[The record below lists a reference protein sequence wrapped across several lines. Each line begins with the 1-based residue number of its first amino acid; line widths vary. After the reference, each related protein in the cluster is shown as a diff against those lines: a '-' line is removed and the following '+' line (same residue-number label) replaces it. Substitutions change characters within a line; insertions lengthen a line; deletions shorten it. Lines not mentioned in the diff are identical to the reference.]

1 MIFNN
6 SSVNLALNK
15 GSVFA
20 FVDPDEK
27 RPFEIRTETTVAGVR
42 GTEFFMSYGRLI
54 EENPDIWLCVNMGVV
69 EVAVE
74 GRDETVSVEAGE
86 GITIPGGERLTDPRF
101 YEWTTELN
109 WNTDPEAGSV
119 MDETDLDGA
128 YADLL
133 DQDYF

>member
-1 MIFNN
+1 LPLTRVQ
-6 SSVNLALNK
+6 SSL
-15 GSVFA
+15 SS
-20 FVDPDEK
+20 DPDEK

-86 GITIPGGERLTDPRF
+86 GITIPGGETSH
-101 YEWTTELN
+101 
-109 WNTDPEAGSV
+109 GSSF
-119 MDETDLDGA
+119 L
-128 YADLL
+128 
-133 DQDYF
+133 